1 MPDGFALLHA
11 DSLFT
16 LRQKAPH
23 LSTAAAGIVTAVES
37 PNTDRAISSKEHQGG
52 EDAVKGTK
60 RGGKKRGGDRSS
72 RSSSS
77 VGAAKKIIHQKDGKK
92 GGKKEKNKK
101 GKKAK
106 TQVSLSD

>member
-23 LSTAAAGIVTAVES
+23 LSSAGIVTAVES
-37 PNTDRAISSKEHQGG
+37 PNTDRAISSKEQQGG

-60 RGGKKRGGDRSS
+60 RGGKKRGGDRSI

-106 TQVSLSD
+106 TQESLSD

>member
-1 MPDGFALLHA
+1 
-11 DSLFT
+11 
-16 LRQKAPH
+16 
-23 LSTAAAGIVTAVES
+23 
-37 PNTDRAISSKEHQGG
+37 
-52 EDAVKGTK
+52 
-60 RGGKKRGGDRSS
+60 
-72 RSSSS
+72 

>member
-1 MPDGFALLHA
+1 LPDGFALLHA

-23 LSTAAAGIVTAVES
+23 LSSAGIVTAVES
-37 PNTDRAISSKEHQGG
+37 PNTDRAISSKEQQGG

-60 RGGKKRGGDRSS
+60 RGGKKRGADRSS
-72 RSSSS
+72 SSRS

-106 TQVSLSD
+106 TQESLSD

>member
-23 LSTAAAGIVTAVES
+23 LSSAGIVTAVES
-37 PNTDRAISSKEHQGG
+37 PNTDRAISSKEQQGG

-60 RGGKKRGGDRSS
+60 RGGKKRGADRSS
-72 RSSSS
+72 SSRS

-106 TQVSLSD
+106 TQESLSD

>member
-16 LRQKAPH
+16 LRQKAPR
-23 LSTAAAGIVTAVES
+23 LSSAGIVTAAGIES
-37 PNTDRAISSKEHQGG
+37 PNTDRAISSKEQQGG

-60 RGGKKRGGDRSS
+60 RGGKKRGADRSS
-72 RSSSS
+72 SSRS

-106 TQVSLSD
+106 TQESLSD